1 MVVILTSE
9 LMLASTASS
18 HGKQHQVKVA
28 QVGSVEKALKVIKEN
43 RPHVFLV
50 DLQVPKLN
58 VAELGEQIAALADAV
73 APLTIAY
80 AQHVEVELL
89 ESAKQAGFDQVL
101 TRGQLNSQ
109 LGRIVADAK

>member
-1 MVVILTSE
+1 MLVILTSD
-9 LMLASTASS
+9 LMMAS
-18 HGKQHQVKVA
+18 
-28 QVGSVEKALKVIKEN
+28 KANSLGREHEIKITQTTTIAKAKEAILEF

-50 DLQVPKLN
+50 DLQTPNLDIL
-58 VAELGEQIAALADAV
+58 ELGKAISDLPDAV

-80 AQHVEVELL
+80 AQHVEVDRL
-89 ESAKQAGFDQVL
+89 ESANQVGFDQVL